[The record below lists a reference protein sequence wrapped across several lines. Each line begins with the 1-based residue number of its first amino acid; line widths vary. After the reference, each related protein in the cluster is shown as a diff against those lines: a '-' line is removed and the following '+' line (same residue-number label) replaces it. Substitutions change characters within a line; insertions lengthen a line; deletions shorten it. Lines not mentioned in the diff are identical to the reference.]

1 MKYILIVLCIF
12 YSNHLISQ
20 LDIPKK
26 SNVIV
31 FEKKTTAD
39 SLLMWYAEK
48 LLDLGYVIDV
58 NKDLKTITTE
68 YKSFKWQGSA
78 RVQIIGRVKQKDDVS
93 ILELRGNVEVS
104 NIMVGFPVT
113 NPSCECGFAGDAR
126 KVSFKEML
134 KSVGGMEYDKFWFEK
149 RD

>member
-58 NKDLKTITTE
+58 NKDLRTITTE

-93 ILELRGNVEVS
+93 ILELRGNAEVS
-104 NIMVGFPVT
+104 HVFVGVPMIY
-113 NPSCECGFAGDAR
+113 PSCQCGIPGDVR
-126 KVSFKEML
+126 KASFKEIL
-134 KSVGGMEYDKFWFEK
+134 KSSAGMEYDKFWFEK